1 MTATGRRTRSAV
13 EDQHATAVIR
23 DYEPHPCRR
32 VFGAGLVHSRI
43 AGCMA
48 AAASVRKFAESG
60 GGSAAD
66 TICRRWG
73 GRRRSPTVILDSMP
87 SRSVNVC
94 SSTPL
99 TCAAIT
105 ATNA

>member
-43 AGCMA
+43 AGCTA
-48 AAASVRKFAESG
+48 AGASVRKFAELG
-60 GGSAAD
+60 GVSAED
-66 TICRRWG
+66 TVCRRRG
-73 GRRRSPTVILDSMP
+73 GCRRSPTVIRDSMP